1 MILEY
6 KNVNIFQGK
15 HLVLHDVNMEL
26 HEGEMAYLTG
36 AVGSGKTTLLK
47 TIYGE
52 LPCQGEKAT
61 VLDTDLLQLR
71 SRKIPAFRR
80 QLGIAFQD
88 FKLLTDRSVK
98 QNLDFVLRSTGWKK
112 KEDRE
117 QRIQEVMEQVKLNS
131 HLDKFPYELSGGEQQ
146 RVCIARA
153 LLNNPQLI
161 LADEPTGNLD
171 PENGE
176 LILAVLDEIRRKK
189 NTTILLSTHNM
200 LWPQFFPGTVYHC
213 DMQQIHREE

>member
-61 VLDTDLLQLR
+61 LLDTDLLQLR

-80 QLGIAFQD
+80 QLGIVFQD

-117 QRIQEVMEQVKLNS
+117 QRIQEVMEQVKFNS

-189 NTTILLSTHNM
+189 HTTILLSTHNM

>member
-52 LPCQGEKAT
+52 LPCQGEKAS

-80 QLGIAFQD
+80 QLGIVFQD

-117 QRIQEVMEQVKLNS
+117 QRIQEVMEQVKFNS

>member
-1 MILEY
+1 
-6 KNVNIFQGK
+6 
-15 HLVLHDVNMEL
+15 
-26 HEGEMAYLTG
+26 
-36 AVGSGKTTLLK
+36 
-47 TIYGE
+47 
-52 LPCQGEKAT
+52 
-61 VLDTDLLQLR
+61 
-71 SRKIPAFRR
+71 
-80 QLGIAFQD
+80 
-88 FKLLTDRSVK
+88 
-98 QNLDFVLRSTGWKK
+98 
-112 KEDRE
+112 
-117 QRIQEVMEQVKLNS
+117 MEQVKLNS

-171 PENGE
+171 PENGD

>member
-52 LPCQGEKAT
+52 LPCQVEKAT

-80 QLGIAFQD
+80 QLGIVFQD

-98 QNLDFVLRSTGWKK
+98 QNIDFVLRSTGWKK

>member
-80 QLGIAFQD
+80 QLGIVFQD

>member
-52 LPCQGEKAT
+52 LPCQGEKAS

-80 QLGIAFQD
+80 QLGIVFQD